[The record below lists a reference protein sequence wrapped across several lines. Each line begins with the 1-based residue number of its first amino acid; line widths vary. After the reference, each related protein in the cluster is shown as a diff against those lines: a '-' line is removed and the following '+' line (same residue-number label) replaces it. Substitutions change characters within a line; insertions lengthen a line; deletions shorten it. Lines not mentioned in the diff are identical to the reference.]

1 MSDVDK
7 GWARAGMEEVREE
20 RQTRLLKFA
29 FLTGFNIYGCPSYF
43 EYYFS
48 KSIIGVDVRDAFS
61 GFSAHIQRNG
71 SLVQNRR

>member
-20 RQTRLLKFA
+20 RQTRFLKLA
-29 FLTGFNIYGCPSYF
+29 FVTDFNIHDCPSYF

-48 KSIIGVDVRDAFS
+48 KSTIGVDVRDAFS
-61 GFSAHIQRNG
+61 NVSAHIQGNG
-71 SLVQNRR
+71 SSVQNRR